1 MPFPL
6 PKPVIV
12 ARFAGAHGVQ
22 GQVRLRSFTADP
34 TAVLGYGALAAADG
48 RRFSIKKLLG
58 EVRGNLIVA
67 VDGVADRTTAEQ
79 LNGIDLAVDRSQL
92 PPAEEDEVYHA
103 DLIGLAA
110 VTRDGVALGAV
121 TAVQDFGA
129 GPLIELST
137 GQLLPFT
144 LAVVPEIDLA
154 NGQVI
159 IELPDLVEGEERP

>member
-1 MPFPL
+1 
-6 PKPVIV
+6 VIV

-48 RRFSIKKLLG
+48 RRFSIKRLLG

-67 VDGVADRTTAEQ
+67 VDGVADRTAAEQ

-92 PPAEEDEVYHA
+92 PPADEDEVYHA

-110 VTRDGVALGAV
+110 ITRDGTALGSV

-129 GPLIELST
+129 GPLIELSD

-154 NGQVI
+154 AGRI
-159 IELPDLVEGEERP
+159 IIDPPALVGGEDEP